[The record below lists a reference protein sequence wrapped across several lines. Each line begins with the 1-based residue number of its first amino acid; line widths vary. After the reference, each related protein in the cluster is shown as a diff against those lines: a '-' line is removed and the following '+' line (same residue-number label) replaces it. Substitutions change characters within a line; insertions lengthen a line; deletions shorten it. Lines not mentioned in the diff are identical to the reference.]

1 MKICIV
7 SGIFPPDIGGPASYV
22 PSIAVNLLEQGHS
35 VNVVCLS
42 DSLNHQDADKYLFPI
57 IRIPRQVFKAWRF
70 IKTITNICKSAKDAD
85 LLYVNGLNFESM
97 LAAWIVNIPTV
108 HKIVGDY
115 AWERSQLWNHFNG
128 TLDEY
133 QVTHKGLL
141 LKFLDW
147 IRNVPL
153 QKTTKIIVPS
163 LYLQRIV
170 EGWGIPSDKIVVVY
184 NAVEA
189 QEPQSA
195 IAHSGRNAIAL
206 PPFEGKT
213 IITVGRLVPWKG
225 LEAVIKTMLHFPRA
239 RLVVIGDGPLKSKLD
254 ELIHKLSISYQVL
267 FMGSLP
273 QKQVFACLKQADVFI
288 LNSSYEGLPHV
299 VLEAMTAG
307 IPVIAT
313 NAGGTKEVVEDGKT
327 GLLIPVGDELALH
340 AALEKI
346 FDQPNLA
353 QILVSNA
360 SESVQSRF
368 SNLNMISQLENV
380 LSQVNFLAK
389 ASF

>member
-1 MKICIV
+1 MKICII

-22 PSIAVNLLEQGHS
+22 PKIATNLLEQGHL

-42 DSLNHQDADKYLFPI
+42 DLLNHHDVDQYLFPV
-57 IRIPRQVFKAWRF
+57 IRIPRQIFKPWRF
-70 IKTITNICKSAKDAD
+70 FQTIITICNYAKKAD

-97 LAAWIVNIPTV
+97 IAATILNIPTV

-115 AWERSQLWNHFNG
+115 AWERSQLWNCFHG

-133 QVTHKGLL
+133 QVAQKGLL

-147 IRNVPL
+147 IRDFPL
-153 QKTTKIIVPS
+153 IKTRKIIVPS

-170 EGWGIPSDKIVVVY
+170 EGWGISSDKIVVVY
-184 NAVEA
+184 NAVEV
-189 QEPQSA
+189 QEPESA
-195 IAHSGRNAIAL
+195 IAI
-206 PPFEGKT
+206 PPFAGKT

-225 LEAVIKTMLHFPRA
+225 LEALIKTMLHFNQA
-239 RLVVIGDGPLKSKLD
+239 RLVVIGEGPLKSILE
-254 ELIHKLSISYQVL
+254 ELIQKLNISDRVL
-267 FMGSLP
+267 FMGSLS

-307 IPVIAT
+307 TPVIAT
-313 NAGGTKEVVEDGKT
+313 NAGGTNEVVEDYKT
-327 GLLIPVGDELALH
+327 GLLIPVGDELALK
-340 AALEKI
+340 AAIDKI
-346 FDQPNLA
+346 FNQPDLT

-360 SESVQSRF
+360 REYIKSRF
-368 SNLNMISQLENV
+368 SNFNMVSQVETV
-380 LSQVNFLAK
+380 LSHVNILANT
-389 ASF
+389 SF

>member
-1 MKICIV
+1 MKICII

-22 PSIAVNLLEQGHS
+22 PRIATNLVEQGHS

-42 DSLNHQDADKYLFPI
+42 DILNDNDGDQYLFPV
-57 IRIPRQVFKAWRF
+57 IRISRQLFKPWRF
-70 IKTITNICKSAKDAD
+70 LKTIITIWKFAKNAD

-97 LAAWIVNIPTV
+97 LAASILNIPTV
-108 HKIVGDY
+108 YKIVGDY

-133 QVTHKGLL
+133 QVAHKGLL

-147 IRNVPL
+147 IRTLPL
-153 QKTTKIIVPS
+153 KKTTKIIVPS

-170 EGWGIPSDKIVVVY
+170 EGWGISSDKIVLVY
-184 NAVEA
+184 NAVEVQEA
-189 QEPQSA
+189 QS
-195 IAHSGRNAIAL
+195 AIAL
-206 PPFEGKT
+206 PPFPGKT

-225 LEAVIKTMLHFPRA
+225 LEAMIKTMQYFPQD
-239 RLVVIGDGPLKSKLD
+239 RLVVIGNGPLKSNLE
-254 ELIHKLSISYQVL
+254 ELIQKLRIGDRVL

-273 QKQVFACLKQADVFI
+273 QKQVFSCLKQADVFI

-307 IPVIAT
+307 TPVIAT
-313 NAGGTKEVVEDGKT
+313 NAGGTQEVVEDCKT
-327 GLLIPVGDELALH
+327 GLLIPVGDELALKS
-340 AALEKI
+340 AIEKI
-346 FDQPNLA
+346 FNQSDLA
-353 QILVSNA
+353 QVLVSNA
-360 SESVQSRF
+360 NEYIQSRF
-368 SNLNMISQLENV
+368 SNFNMLEQLENV

-389 ASF
+389 SSF

>member
-7 SGIFPPDIGGPASYV
+7 TGIFPPDIGGPASYV
-22 PSIAVNLLEQGHS
+22 PRIAANLVEQGHY

-42 DSLNHQDADKYLFPI
+42 DSLNHDDTAQYLFPVL
-57 IRIPRQVFKAWRF
+57 RIPRQLFKPWRF
-70 IKTITNICKSAKDAD
+70 FQTIISICKFARNAD

-97 LAAWIVNIPTV
+97 LAARILNVPTV
-108 HKIVGDY
+108 NKIVGDN
-115 AWERSQLWNHFNG
+115 AWERSQIWKCFQG

-133 QVTHKGLL
+133 QVAKKGLL
-141 LKFLDW
+141 LKLLDW
-147 IRNVPL
+147 MRTIPIK
-153 QKTTKIIVPS
+153 QTKKVIVPS

-170 EGWGIPSDKIVVVY
+170 EGWGIPSDKISVVY
-184 NAVEA
+184 NAVEITEA
-189 QEPQSA
+189 KSP
-195 IAHSGRNAIAL
+195 IAL
-206 PPFEGKT
+206 PFFEGKT

-225 LEAVIKTMLHFPRA
+225 LEALIKTMLHFPQT
-239 RLVVIGDGPLKSKLD
+239 RLVVIGEGALKSNLK
-254 ELIHKLSISYQVL
+254 ELVQRLNVADQVL

-313 NAGGTKEVVEDGKT
+313 NAGGTQEVVEDCKT
-327 GLLIPVGDELALH
+327 GLLIPVGDELALK
-340 AALEKI
+340 AAIEKI
-346 FDQPNLA
+346 FNQPDLT

-360 SESVQSRF
+360 SEYVQSRF
-368 SNLNMISQLENV
+368 SNFNMIAQVEKV
-380 LSQVNFLAK
+380 LSNVNILAK
-389 ASF
+389 TSL